1 MALRALS
8 TKQTDS
14 PSRPLRAT
22 TPYYTRNLSRRK
34 KFVLGDKP
42 GALKHLG
49 HVDKKVWKQFQ
60 THLSRTT
67 PLERAEYYVRE
78 LRERKMRSHHALA
91 RLLGEPINRVG
102 RHMRLLELPEPVK
115 AFLREHR
122 EPEYVRFFTETRLQ
136 ELVRIGDSRAAWR
149 RFQEMTQQAHRE
161 AGVWKESSQ

>member
-8 TKQTDS
+8 TKQVEAPT
-14 PSRPLRAT
+14 RPLRAT

-34 KFVLGDKP
+34 KFVLGHKP

-49 HVDKKVWKQFQ
+49 RIDKKVWKQFQ

-67 PLERAEYYVRE
+67 PLERAEYYARE
-78 LRERKMRSHHALA
+78 LRERKIRSHHALA

-102 RHMRLLELPEPVK
+102 RYMRLLELPEPVK

-122 EPEYVRFFTETRLQ
+122 EPEYVRYFTETRLH
-136 ELVRIGDSRAAWR
+136 ELVQIGDSRAAWR
-149 RFQEMTQQAHRE
+149 RFQEMVQEADCE
-161 AGVWKESSQ
+161 AGIWRTRTQ